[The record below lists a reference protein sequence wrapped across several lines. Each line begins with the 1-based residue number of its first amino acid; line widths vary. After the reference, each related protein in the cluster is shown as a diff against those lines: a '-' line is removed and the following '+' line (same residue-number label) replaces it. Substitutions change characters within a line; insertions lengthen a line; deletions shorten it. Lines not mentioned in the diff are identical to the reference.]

1 MISYWDSVVTGIK
14 FKLPEIPS
22 LVPDFTE
29 ERQDICVNTDQQRLI
44 QSFRRFYP
52 CEYFASQ
59 PKESNVT
66 EIVLVLNAGLLLYKD
81 GASWAEKWEYLV
93 VFTVVSRSNC
103 GSWETPVISAR
114 ANIRQ
119 HQLLTRDS
127 SPPFMDQL
135 NTGPLRGKANFFKS
149 IILMSFLCIY
159 NTPGTL

>member
-1 MISYWDSVVTGIK
+1 MWSQGSSSSYQKYLPLFLISQKRDKIFVWILTNKD
-14 FKLPEIPS
+14 
-22 LVPDFTE
+22 
-29 ERQDICVNTDQQRLI
+29 I

-59 PKESNVT
+59 PKESNFT